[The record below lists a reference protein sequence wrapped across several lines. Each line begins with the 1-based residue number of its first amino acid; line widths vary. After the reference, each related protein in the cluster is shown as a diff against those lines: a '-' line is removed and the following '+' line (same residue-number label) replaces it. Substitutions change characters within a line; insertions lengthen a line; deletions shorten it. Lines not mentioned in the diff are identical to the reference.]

1 MVFKLKV
8 NGKCIT
14 FLREFLTKIFF
25 ISKHFNYNIH
35 FLNIVSVR
43 WHPLLSTHS
52 RKCFW
57 NFCTTCCSMLWEIG
71 ATSSEVFCFKSTVV
85 LRSFLYIFL
94 FRYPQ
99 RKKLQALRS
108 GDLASHSLFP
118 LREIAQGGNVSWR
131 TRNVSH
137 CIILVKPDALGFN
150 IKSPQLQ
157 FQKMCIMSQCS
168 GLNLLLLPC

>member
-1 MVFKLKV
+1 MSLFTILVKPDSQ
-8 NGKCIT
+8 G
-14 FLREFLTKIFF
+14 
-25 ISKHFNYNIH
+25 
-35 FLNIVSVR
+35 
-43 WHPLLSTHS
+43 
-52 RKCFW
+52 
-57 NFCTTCCSMLWEIG
+57 
-71 ATSSEVFCFKSTVV
+71 FCFKSTVV

-150 IKSPQLQ
+150 IKSPQLR
-157 FQKMCIMSQCS
+157 FQKICIMSQCS
-168 GLNLLLLPC
+168 GLNLLLLPCQPCFQRNWDRLPPKDATPHQTITFSEYKVFC